1 MVIGIDPT
9 VDFAGKRRV
18 IEDPTE
24 QWLYF
29 FRRAGKSTAE
39 ELIARL
45 PDPVFAEAIG
55 VLEMIAQNPEERR
68 LYNER
73 LKMERD
79 ERARN
84 LQARQEGLEEGF
96 EQGIE
101 KGELVGQVKL
111 LQSLNG
117 DPPGTT
123 QELLALGTERLL
135 AMVRALQH
143 RLRQRR

>member
-1 MVIGIDPT
+1 MGGLHGRLGNSGLDFVVIGIDPT
-9 VDFAGKRRV
+9 VDFACKRRV

-29 FRRAGKSTAE
+29 FRRAGKSTAK

-73 LKMERD
+73 L
-79 ERARN
+79 
-84 LQARQEGLEEGF
+84 
-96 EQGIE
+96 
-101 KGELVGQVKL
+101 
-111 LQSLNG
+111 
-117 DPPGTT
+117 
-123 QELLALGTERLL
+123 L
-135 AMVRALQH
+135 AMLRALQH